1 MSPHYKGGGIH
12 KQNHFSLG
20 EENPH
25 EVMKKVINFV
35 VCCNQKPPIC
45 PLISF
50 STSQAAKA

>member
-12 KQNHFSLG
+12 NQNPLCLG

-25 EVMKKVINFV
+25 EEMQKVTNFV
-35 VCCNQKPPIC
+35 IYCSQKPPIC

-50 STSQAAKA
+50 STSQASKA